1 MAAWRA
7 VGRWIPA
14 ALRGLGCALLVLPAA
29 CSYLYVAPD
38 GTRHVVG
45 FVHLEIPPGNP
56 APWGGESLRVRSLGV
71 SVSSS
76 HESHALV
83 LGYSDATHV
92 AVRENACFAPEMAVS
107 AEPVSPVEAPTV
119 KE

>member
-83 LGYSDATHV
+83 LGYSDATTWRCERTRV
-92 AVRENACFAPEMAVS
+92 LRRRWRCRPS
-107 AEPVSPVEAPTV
+107 RCRL
-119 KE
+119 

>member
-1 MAAWRA
+1 MSA
-7 VGRWIPA
+7 G
-14 ALRGLGCALLVLPAA
+14 RGLKEWGRGAVRVLGCVLALLPSA
-29 CSYLYVAPD
+29 CAYLYVTPD

-45 FVHLEIPPGNP
+45 FVHMEIPPGNP

-71 SVSSS
+71 SLSSS

-92 AVRENACFAPEMAVS
+92 AVRENACFAPEMA
-107 AEPVSPVEAPTV
+107 APAV
-119 KE
+119 PLDAQQ